1 MRKKCYAQGHLP
13 ATLGTT
19 FSRENDDVFNSDEE
33 ADNIVK
39 LFCLRRWIS
48 INLAKSHIGQ
58 SLCSTSVEMQ
68 NIDFVEQQKF
78 RSGEYMAA

>member
-1 MRKKCYAQGHLP
+1 MWEKWCAQGHLH
-13 ATLGTT
+13 ATLGAT
-19 FSRENDDVFNSDEE
+19 FSRENDDVLNSDED
-33 ADNIVK
+33 DNVVK

-48 INLAKSHIGQ
+48 INLEKSHIGQ

-78 RSGEYMAA
+78 RSSEYMAA

>member
-1 MRKKCYAQGHLP
+1 MPSQGHLP
-13 ATLGTT
+13 ATLGAA
-19 FSRENDDVFNSDEE
+19 FSRENDDVLNSDED
-33 ADNIVK
+33 DNVVK

>member
-1 MRKKCYAQGHLP
+1 MWEKWCAQGHLL
-13 ATLGTT
+13 ATLGAT
-19 FSRENDDVFNSDEE
+19 FSRENDDVLNSDED
-33 ADNIVK
+33 DNIVK

-48 INLAKSHIGQ
+48 INLEKSHIGQ

-78 RSGEYMAA
+78 RSSEYMAA

>member
-1 MRKKCYAQGHLP
+1 MWEKWCAQGHLH
-13 ATLGTT
+13 ATLGAT
-19 FSRENDDVFNSDEE
+19 FSRENDDVLNSDED
-33 ADNIVK
+33 DNVVK

-48 INLAKSHIGQ
+48 INFAKSHIGQ

>member
-1 MRKKCYAQGHLP
+1 MPSQGHLP
-13 ATLGTT
+13 ATLGAA
-19 FSRENDDVFNSDEE
+19 FSRENDDVLNSDED
-33 ADNIVK
+33 DNVVK

-48 INLAKSHIGQ
+48 INFAKSHIGQ